1 MSQVG
6 KVTAWQLKTMMM
18 MMIAEAVTTV
28 VVAAAAFL
36 EDSTPM
42 WLLPRQNAVEPEA
55 VELACKDV

>member
-1 MSQVG
+1 
-6 KVTAWQLKTMMM
+6 M